1 MSFVLSLTLSLT
13 CGGAVL
19 LHAPT
24 HGRCARAPRIFLG
37 AFWCSV
43 LLSCLAISSLCCLV
57 LFRVFSLLSLL
68 SFLFANVSAITLTVT
83 LTLTLTC
90 VGAVLLPAPTHGL
103 HFLEPGQSLSAPL
116 CR

>member
-1 MSFVLSLTLSLT
+1 MHACLEFSLVRSGVLYCCLVLPCSF
-13 CGGAVL
+13 
-19 LHAPT
+19 
-24 HGRCARAPRIFLG
+24 
-37 AFWCSV
+37 
-43 LLSCLAISSLCCLV
+43 LCCLV
-57 LFRVFSLLSLL
+57 LFRVYSLLSLL

>member
-1 MSFVLSLTLSLT
+1 MNGQSQTVWALW
-13 CGGAVL
+13 A
-19 LHAPT
+19 
-24 HGRCARAPRIFLG
+24 I
-37 AFWCSV
+37 
-43 LLSCLAISSLCCLV
+43 LAI
-57 LFRVFSLLSLL
+57 LL
-68 SFLFANVSAITLTVT
+68 SFLFANVSVITLTVT